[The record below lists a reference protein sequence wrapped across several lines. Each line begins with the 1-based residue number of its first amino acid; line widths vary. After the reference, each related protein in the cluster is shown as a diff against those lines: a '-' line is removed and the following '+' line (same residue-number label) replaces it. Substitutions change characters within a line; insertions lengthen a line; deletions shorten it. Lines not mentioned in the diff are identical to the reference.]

1 MNYEA
6 ELQFLCDTFIR
17 CHVRANTATQE
28 EIAKIIE
35 ATDPRP
41 LFGSILSHTW
51 ALQELRSPLQPNTV
65 YHLSDDLELCYTY
78 LLISETEPVK
88 LLLIGPYLSIPM
100 SEIRIPEICER
111 RGISPNQQR
120 YLKEYYASI
129 PVLPSDCHL
138 FTMLNL
144 FCERIWNNPTFAI
157 VDVNRRHPVP
167 ASLINRSM
175 REDHFE
181 DILVSMETM
190 EQRYAFEN
198 DLMHAVSRGQL
209 HIETQFLSAFSDSMF
224 EKRTA
229 DPLRNAK
236 NYCIIM
242 NTLLR
247 KAAERGGVHPIY
259 LDNVSA
265 EFAKKIEQ
273 LPSLERTP
281 KLMREMFRSYCRLV
295 RKHTMTQYSPPV
307 QKTILLIDS
316 DISADLSLKT
326 LANAQSISAGYL
338 STIFKKETG
347 KTVSEY
353 IRERRIAHAAHLL
366 ESTNLQIQTV
376 ALHCGIIDVQ
386 YFSKL
391 FKRQMGKTPSEY
403 RFDLRQTQQ

>member
-1 MNYEA
+1 
-6 ELQFLCDTFIR
+6 
-17 CHVRANTATQE
+17 
-28 EIAKIIE
+28 
-35 ATDPRP
+35 
-41 LFGSILSHTW
+41 
-51 ALQELRSPLQPNTV
+51 
-65 YHLSDDLELCYTY
+65 
-78 LLISETEPVK
+78 
-88 LLLIGPYLSIPM
+88 
-100 SEIRIPEICER
+100 
-111 RGISPNQQR
+111 
-120 YLKEYYASI
+120 
-129 PVLPSDCHL
+129 
-138 FTMLNL
+138 
-144 FCERIWNNPTFAI
+144 
-157 VDVNRRHPVP
+157 
-167 ASLINRSM
+167 
-175 REDHFE
+175 
-181 DILVSMETM
+181 
-190 EQRYAFEN
+190 
-198 DLMHAVSRGQL
+198 
-209 HIETQFLSAFSDSMF
+209 
-224 EKRTA
+224 
-229 DPLRNAK
+229 
-236 NYCIIM
+236 M

-273 LPSLERTP
+273 LPSLEGTP

-403 RFDLRQTQQ
+403 RIDLRQTQQ